1 MNVRCLGLGLIGSC
15 FRKLFLRTFFGN
27 TKNTKKSSLKTLLCI
42 LNLVVFYVFHNK
54 TQVETK
60 YAFMFSLFLRTKN
73 SFL

>member
-42 LNLVVFYVFHNK
+42 LNLVFFLC
-54 TQVETK
+54 
-60 YAFMFSLFLRTKN
+60 FS
-73 SFL
+73 

>member
-42 LNLVVFYVFHNK
+42 LNLVFF
-54 TQVETK
+54 
-60 YAFMFSLFLRTKN
+60 FMFFIIKPKWKPNMLSCFPC
-73 SFL
+73 F